1 MTHGRVT
8 RRWVPVVILAIGGLV
23 LSAPAAEAQAFRASA
38 QAQVDSFVTALIVNR
53 PAGTQVGDVMIAA
66 IASRPSGVTITA
78 PAGWTL
84 IRRTNQAA
92 TNSLAQA
99 TYRKVVAAGEP
110 ANYTWTLPNTHTGG
124 AGGIMAFYGV
134 NAAAPVDVEN
144 GQVNASGL
152 NITAPSVVTTRAYDM
167 IVTSHAISSSTT
179 FTPPGG
185 MTETV
190 EIASEAGGAL
200 GITLEM
206 NYVVQPAAGATGAK
220 TAVAA
225 AQADVGVGQ
234 TLALAR
240 ATTAT
245 WTGAVNNQWTN
256 GGNWIGLGGTPLVGG
271 EDLIF
276 PGGAANL
283 SNTNGLAAATTF
295 NSITLTGSGYTL
307 AGNAIT
313 LGAGNLADSSVAGA
327 NTISLAMA
335 FAATRTVTVSD
346 AGTTLTVSGIISGAG
361 GLTKAGAGMLALSA
375 ANTYTGVT
383 TIGAGIV
390 DARNNTALGTTAGAT
405 IVSAG
410 ASLRING
417 AGLAIAEP
425 LTLNGT
431 GIANGGALRNLA
443 NNNTLSGAI
452 TLGSAARINSDAGL
466 LTVSNTISGA
476 GLGLTVGGAGNTTIS
491 GVIGTT
497 TGSLTKDSTGVLLLS
512 AVNTYTGATTVSGG
526 TLRLGIAN
534 AVNAA
539 SAVTVAAGA
548 TLDLNGFS
556 DTIGSLAGG
565 GTVTSGVAGA
575 VTLNAGGN
583 NTSTAFSG
591 VLQNGAGTL
600 AVTKT
605 GTGTWTLSGASTY
618 TGLTTIS
625 AGVIDVQSNTALGG
639 AAGATTVAIGAALQ
653 VDGTGL
659 AIAEPLTLNG
669 TGIANGGALRNL
681 ANANTVSGAIT
692 LASATRIASDG
703 GTLTISSNIGG
714 ATQALTVAGAGNTT
728 IGGVIGTTTGTLTKI
743 GAGTLTLSGNNTYTG
758 LTTVSAGTLLVN
770 GAQGSSAVSVAG
782 GTLGGSGTVGAVT
795 STAAGGSVAPGPIA
809 GTGILNSGNL
819 NLSAGAPAFSVEL
832 NGTTAGTNYDR
843 VNVTGTVNLTGSAL
857 SGSVGFAATDG
868 MAFTI
873 ITNDGGDAIA
883 GTFAGLAEGATTT
896 ISGQA
901 FRVSYIGGTGNDV
914 VLTRTAPNLVIS
926 NSVVPPGTAAP
937 GTDLTYSVTF
947 TNAGA
952 SAAQSLVLTDTV
964 PGNADFQVGSVTNNL
979 GTTGLSVT
987 VAYSNNGG
995 GTWTYIPASG
1005 GGGAPAGYDR
1015 LVTNVRWS
1023 FTGNLSSTAPN
1034 NSGSVALIARVR

>member
-1 MTHGRVT
+1 M
-8 RRWVPVVILAIGGLV
+8 LAIGGLV

-38 QAQVDSFVTALIVNR
+38 QGQADSFVVSLIVNR

-66 IASRPSGVTITA
+66 IGVRPSGATITA

-99 TYRKVVAAGEP
+99 TYWKVVAAGEP
-110 ANYTWTLPNTHTGG
+110 ANYTWTLPNTHTG
-124 AGGIMAFYGV
+124 ATGGIMAFYGV

-144 GQVNASGL
+144 GQINASGL
-152 NITAPSVVTTRAYDM
+152 NVTAPSVTTTRQYDM
-167 IVTSHAISSSTT
+167 IVSTHTISSSTT

-190 EIASEAGGAL
+190 DIRSEAGGAL

-206 NYVVQPAAGATGAK
+206 NYVGQPAIGATGAK
-220 TAVAA
+220 TAAA
-225 AQADVGVGQ
+225 AADADVSIGHTV
-234 TLALAR
+234 ALAR

-245 WTGAVNNQWTN
+245 WTGAVNNQWTTA
-256 GGNWIGLGGTPLVGG
+256 GNWIGLGGTPLVGG
-271 EDLIF
+271 ENLIF

-295 NSITLTGSGYTL
+295 NSITITGSGYTL

-346 AGTTLTVSGIISGAG
+346 AGTTLLVSGVISGAG
-361 GLTKAGAGMLALSA
+361 GLTKAGAGTLALSG

-383 TIGAGIV
+383 TIGAGSV
-390 DARNNTALGTTAGAT
+390 EARNNTALGTVAGNT

-410 ASLRING
+410 ATLRING

-425 LTLNGT
+425 ITLNGT
-431 GIANGGALRNLA
+431 GVANGGALRNLA
-443 NNNTLSGAI
+443 NNNTVSGAI

-497 TGSLTKDSTGVLLLS
+497 TGTLTKDSTGVLLLS
-512 AVNTYTGATTVSGG
+512 AVNTYTGATTASGG
-526 TLRLGIAN
+526 TLRLGVAN
-534 AVNAA
+534 AVSAS

-548 TLDLNGFS
+548 TLDMNGFS

-565 GTVTSGVAGA
+565 GTVTNGGAAA

-583 NTSTAFSG
+583 NTSTAFTG
-591 VLQNGAGTL
+591 VLQNGVGAL

-605 GTGTWTLSGASTY
+605 GTGTWTLSGANTY

-625 AGVIDVQSNTALGG
+625 AGVIDAQSNTALGG
-639 AAGATTVAIGAALQ
+639 VGGATTVATGAALQ

-692 LASATRIASDG
+692 LASASRIASDG
-703 GTLTISSNIGG
+703 GTLTISNNIGG

-728 IGGVIGTTTGTLTKI
+728 ISGVIGTTTGTLTKI

-770 GAQGSSAVSVAG
+770 GTQGTSAVSVNG
-782 GTLGGSGTVGAVT
+782 GTLGGTGTVGAIT
-795 STAAGGSVAPGPIA
+795 STAAGGAVAPGSAP
-809 GTGILNSGNL
+809 GTGILNSGNV
-819 NLSAGAPAFSVEL
+819 NLSAGAPAFSIEL
-832 NGTTAGTNYDR
+832 NGTTVGTQYDR
-843 VNVTGTVNLTGSAL
+843 LNVTGTVNLTNAVL
-857 SGSVGFAATDG
+857 SGTVGFAATNG
-868 MAFTI
+868 MTFTI
-873 ITNDGGDAIA
+873 IANDGGDAIV
-883 GTFAGLAEGATTT
+883 GTFAGVAEGATTT

-901 FRVSYIGGTGNDV
+901 FTVSYVGGTGNDV
-914 VLTRTAPNLVIS
+914 VLTRTAPNLVVS
-926 NSVVPPGTAAP
+926 NSVVPPGPTTP

-947 TNAGA
+947 TNGGG

-964 PGNADFQVGSVTNNL
+964 PSNADFKVGSVTNNL
-979 GTTGLSVT
+979 GTTGLGVA

-995 GTWTYIPASG
+995 GTWIYVPVSG
-1005 GGGAPAGYDR
+1005 AGGAPVGYDR
-1015 LVTNVRWS
+1015 LVTHVRWT
-1023 FTGNLSSTAPN
+1023 FVGNLSPTVPN
-1034 NSGSVALIARVR
+1034 NSGSVGFIARVR

>member
-1 MTHGRVT
+1 VGIRLHACAL
-8 RRWVPVVILAIGGLV
+8 LAIGALV
-23 LSAPAAEAQAFRASA
+23 LFAPAAEAQAFRASA
-38 QAQVDSFVTALIVNR
+38 QGQADSFVVSLIVNR

-66 IASRPSGVTITA
+66 VAVRPSGATITA

-84 IRRTNQAA
+84 IRRTNQGA
-92 TNSLAQA
+92 TNSQAQA

-110 ANYTWTLPNTHTGG
+110 ANYTWTLPNTHTGA

-144 GQVNASGL
+144 GQLNGSGL
-152 NITAPSVVTTRAYDM
+152 NVIAPSVTTTRAYDM
-167 IVTSHAISSSTT
+167 IVTTHSISSSTT

-185 MTETV
+185 MTEAV
-190 EIASEAGGAL
+190 DIASEAGGAL

-206 NYVVQPAAGATGAK
+206 NYVIQPAAGATGAK

-225 AQADVGVGQ
+225 AGAGVRVGHTV
-234 TLALAR
+234 ALAR

-256 GGNWIGLGGTPLVGG
+256 GGNWVGLGGTPLVGG

-283 SNTNGLAAATTF
+283 SNTNGYAAATTF
-295 NSITLTGSGYTL
+295 NSIKLTGSGYTL
-307 AGNAIT
+307 AGNQIT

-346 AGTTLTVSGIISGAG
+346 AGTTLLLSGVISGAG
-361 GLTKAGAGMLALSA
+361 GLTKAGSGVLAMSA
-375 ANTYTGVT
+375 VNTYTGAT
-383 TIGAGIV
+383 AINAGTIEVRSNAALGGAG
-390 DARNNTALGTTAGAT
+390 TGTTVATGAT
-405 IVSAG
+405 
-410 ASLRING
+410 LQING

-431 GIANGGALRNLA
+431 GVANGGALRNLA
-443 NNNTLSGAI
+443 NNNTVSGAI
-452 TLGSAARINSDAGL
+452 TLASAARINSDAGT

-476 GLGLTVGGAGNTTIS
+476 TMGLTVGGAGNTTIS

-534 AVNAA
+534 AVSAS

-548 TLDLNGFS
+548 TLDMNGFS
-556 DTIGSLAGG
+556 DTIGSLAGA

-591 VLQNGAGTL
+591 VMQNGAGTL

-639 AAGATTVAIGAALQ
+639 AAGATTVAAGAALQ

-681 ANANTVSGAIT
+681 ANNNTVSGAIT
-692 LASATRIASDG
+692 LASASRVSSDA
-703 GTLTISSNIGG
+703 GTLTISNTIGG
-714 ATQALTVAGAGNTT
+714 ATQALTVAGAGNTA
-728 IGGVIGTTTGTLTKI
+728 ISGVIGTTTGTLTKL
-743 GAGTLTLSGNNTYTG
+743 GTGTLTLSGNNTYTG

-770 GAQGSSAVSVAG
+770 GAQGSSAVSLNG
-782 GTLGGSGTVGAVT
+782 GTLGGTGTVGATT
-795 STAAGGSVAPGPIA
+795 STAAGGTLAPGAVA

-832 NGTTAGTNYDR
+832 NGTTAGTDYDR
-843 VNVTGTVNLTGSAL
+843 VNVTGTVNLTGSVL

-868 MAFTI
+868 MTFII
-873 ITNDGGDAIA
+873 ITNDGGEAIT

-896 ISGQA
+896 ISGQT
-901 FRVSYIGGTGNDV
+901 FRVSYVGGTGNDV
-914 VLTRTAPNLVIS
+914 VLTRTAPNMSIVH
-926 NSVVPPGTAAP
+926 NVAPPGTAAP
-937 GTDLTYSVTF
+937 GTDLTYTITF
-947 TNAGA
+947 TNNGA
-952 SAAQSLVLTDTV
+952 AAAQSLVLTDSV
-964 PGNADFQVGSVTNNL
+964 PGNADFKVGSVTNNL
-979 GTTGLSVT
+979 GTTGLTVV

-995 GTWTYIPASG
+995 GTWVYVPASG

-1015 LVTNVRWS
+1015 QVTHVRWT
-1023 FTGNLSSTAPN
+1023 FTGNLSQTAPN
-1034 NSGSVALIARVR
+1034 NTGSVGLISRVR

>member
-1 MTHGRVT
+1 M
-8 RRWVPVVILAIGGLV
+8 
-23 LSAPAAEAQAFRASA
+23 
-38 QAQVDSFVTALIVNR
+38 
-53 PAGTQVGDVMIAA
+53 
-66 IASRPSGVTITA
+66 
-78 PAGWTL
+78 
-84 IRRTNQAA
+84 
-92 TNSLAQA
+92 
-99 TYRKVVAAGEP
+99 
-110 ANYTWTLPNTHTGG
+110 
-124 AGGIMAFYGV
+124 
-134 NAAAPVDVEN
+134 
-144 GQVNASGL
+144 
-152 NITAPSVVTTRAYDM
+152 
-167 IVTSHAISSSTT
+167 
-179 FTPPGG
+179 
-185 MTETV
+185 
-190 EIASEAGGAL
+190 
-200 GITLEM
+200 
-206 NYVVQPAAGATGAK
+206 
-220 TAVAA
+220 
-225 AQADVGVGQ
+225 
-234 TLALAR
+234 
-240 ATTAT
+240 
-245 WTGAVNNQWTN
+245 
-256 GGNWIGLGGTPLVGG
+256 
-271 EDLIF
+271 
-276 PGGAANL
+276 
-283 SNTNGLAAATTF
+283 
-295 NSITLTGSGYTL
+295 
-307 AGNAIT
+307 
-313 LGAGNLADSSVAGA
+313 
-327 NTISLAMA
+327 
-335 FAATRTVTVSD
+335 
-346 AGTTLTVSGIISGAG
+346 
-361 GLTKAGAGMLALSA
+361 
-375 ANTYTGVT
+375 
-383 TIGAGIV
+383 
-390 DARNNTALGTTAGAT
+390 
-405 IVSAG
+405 
-410 ASLRING
+410 
-417 AGLAIAEP
+417 
-425 LTLNGT
+425 
-431 GIANGGALRNLA
+431 
-443 NNNTLSGAI
+443 
-452 TLGSAARINSDAGL
+452 
-466 LTVSNTISGA
+466 
-476 GLGLTVGGAGNTTIS
+476 
-491 GVIGTT
+491 
-497 TGSLTKDSTGVLLLS
+497 
-512 AVNTYTGATTVSGG
+512 
-526 TLRLGIAN
+526 
-534 AVNAA
+534 
-539 SAVTVAAGA
+539 
-548 TLDLNGFS
+548 
-556 DTIGSLAGG
+556 
-565 GTVTSGVAGA
+565 
-575 VTLNAGGN
+575 
-583 NTSTAFSG
+583 
-591 VLQNGAGTL
+591 
-600 AVTKT
+600 
-605 GTGTWTLSGASTY
+605 
-618 TGLTTIS
+618 
-625 AGVIDVQSNTALGG
+625 
-639 AAGATTVAIGAALQ
+639 
-653 VDGTGL
+653 DGTGL